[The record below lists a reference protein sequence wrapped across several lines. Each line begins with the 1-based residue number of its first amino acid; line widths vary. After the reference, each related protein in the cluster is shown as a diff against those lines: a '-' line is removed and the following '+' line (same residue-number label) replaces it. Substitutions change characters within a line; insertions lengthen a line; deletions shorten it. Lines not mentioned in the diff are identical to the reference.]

1 MNEYLLLDLAA
12 DLGYHMAV
20 SGAETYRVEDT
31 VRRILEAYGL
41 QPEVA
46 AVPVWVTEPEEV
58 APVLIRELEEE
69 AEVLD
74 ISNLQPINSH
84 HYRPYP

>member
-1 MNEYLLLDLAA
+1 M
-12 DLGYHMAV
+12 
-20 SGAETYRVEDT
+20 
-31 VRRILEAYGL
+31 LEKEVNAPL
-41 QPEVA
+41 VTEERAEVA

>member
-1 MNEYLLLDLAA
+1 MNEYLLLDIAA

-41 QPEVA
+41 QPEV
-46 AVPVWVTEPEEV
+46 PRLLTTEGGLRL
-58 APVLIRELEEE
+58 AG
-69 AEVLD
+69 
-74 ISNLQPINSH
+74 
-84 HYRPYP
+84 